1 MIDEKGRNIR
11 KRAKKRLMR
20 GDCNNL
26 GQKLKNLFS
35 KIKTQ
40 TFTILKSNV
49 FFFIRRIQKVISKRS
64 FGRNVLNKLSMLFF
78 WFLQKIKSVL
88 FPQNLRVK
96 LKRSGYVLILMVL
109 FTPVILL
116 SIKYVMDKVTE
127 DEVKIDQ
134 VKGTLTYYKKCAKE
148 AALAVAKN
156 WNPGLNLSYQKD
168 ALMKVADAVYNDS
181 PCYIQGNTNLYDA
194 VLGLDIK
201 SNSQLTRTNGKFEPI
216 KADYTADQM
225 ITQESIMAS
234 KEIKYITKPKYT
246 GLARGHYS
254 YWNTLYAMWR
264 SVDVGTNPDKRISN
278 FDEVDEG
285 KRTNVEY
292 SLKHHDIFDQPKQ
305 RCIGYLESNATY
317 PNNSR
322 YTGSTNSSSEDFHM
336 TIPSTSNSVD
346 ASNKYHPKNVLT
358 SSATYTYEN
367 VTASTY
373 KVRSNPND
381 STVQISLHNDRIKVS
396 TDASTN
402 CPGTVAY
409 ARPAEL
415 NVDIVLAIPVNGAAC
430 NKNNNDAASVT
441 AGTPFAESASS
452 SISANAKQT
461 PIYQMGQACKNFV
474 KDNFY
479 HIKGVT
485 MGLIPYSAKVSI
497 SPDNALK
504 YTVALPPFV
513 EKTQQKAPIYSTSD
527 MYSTSG
533 EKNAA
538 LVQGY
543 KTSASGSEESLPTSD
558 TPYYWGGML
567 TGCPIMCRKG
577 SGSETSDILGVL
589 LTNYPTEYGSYFQ
602 FVRMNLNPCLAGYAN
617 QLSMKCERKCTHFLP
632 NPYYMIE
639 PTADLVKIYEMCNA
653 LYPIYDT
660 NNVSNFLLIPFE
672 WANNF
677 WQSWTRD
684 VTVSAS
690 DDTLSLPSKTT
701 PGRKKVLVMLVNKPD
716 WFEPGELTYL
726 GFDND
731 YSSVPLAESDKIDFG
746 IDYGD
751 TSKKFLDGSS
761 YNTEHTSGEFKGIK
775 NKNSDGTPLIAGPK
789 KIIRFANQSGI
800 ARDSSSGSFVCT
812 GRGTGRLYIPRQAMV
827 MLTVSSNE
835 GTIQFTNVGDTTTY
849 IIRDEKTFTIPASN
863 VTSTSGDEYFV
874 EFDVSNLSLIS
885 AEVTNSNYA
894 YVHPINTSYNEVE
907 WVGPY
912 GVSDNIKWGEKIE
925 YELACRRTVPQTCTR
940 TVPQTCTRTVP
951 QTCTRTVSKTCTR
964 TVPKTCTRTVPKTC
978 TRTVSKT
985 CTRTVP
991 QTCTRTVTING
1002 PGTIDLQ
1009 ALGGG
1014 MRVSDA
1020 FTVGGS
1026 SGWRW
1031 YYFPQALNA
1040 NGSNVSD
1047 WYSGIAYGNSRFV
1060 LMSQSG
1066 YPAYST
1072 DYGLTWQRPAQVEP
1086 TTSYWKSIVWNGSY
1100 FVILTS
1106 YGGYSTYSSNGSSWD
1121 TSTFSVGNVY
1131 SSYLDDDLG
1140 WDGTNLF
1147 ALGDDQCVYTT
1158 TTKTGKSGWKQ
1169 YGCNIKRLGDGE
1181 NWKCFQ
1187 YDGGYY
1193 IVKYLGNKLSY
1204 DTNGLA
1210 STYMVTTNLP
1220 RDVEKVGYSNSPKYW
1235 LGLSSYGDL
1244 ITSTNITNWSDVN
1257 SYLSD
1262 ISGKSSWNG
1271 LCYGNSRW
1279 IANTTDGD
1287 IAILTKT
1294 TIPDN
1299 GGPASDYN
1307 KGQFSLI
1314 PSDNVYAS
1322 GANGWYTNVRN
1333 TEETIRIYSP
1343 VNTETELTVSPYTP
1357 TDNTASITFYDS
1369 NGVTQ
1374 NVGTYNISSSQT
1386 FTFSGYSNVSSSSY
1400 SPGPNFG
1407 YNYGIDKIKY
1417 SASNAEISA
1426 TISSGKQLLRYS
1438 PDGVD
1443 EGLEV
1448 RFSGSMSS
1456 YFSSSDDCVSILSY
1470 GIKDGYFYWEIE
1482 PDSGSSLQMYYSYID
1497 SISDYNICYDHYDNA
1512 LCVNNYSAID
1522 SGYYYKRIYTD
1533 KAGGTLTCNGT
1544 NYYGAGKPI
1553 VMIIRDPQ
1561 SYFRLNRFFVRNYNS
1576 LAWGGMNQ
1584 YDDNYIE
1591 TNQGV
1596 TADENWIKFHGDSEC
1611 KVTVKKKT
1619 TLDPSYVRTYLD
1631 ENGSIT
1637 TTTTYP
1643 IYPWEWNTS
1652 GSRYYVDLRLK
1663 NAKITKIY
1671 QPNKQTTQ
1679 SYDCSYTQNYDCSYT
1694 QNYDCSY
1701 TENYDCSYTQNYDC
1715 SYTQNYDC
1723 SYEDEYDCSYTQNY
1737 DCSYEEDYVCPVPY
1751 VALRA
1756 KDKYTVTYSY
1766 VDSSGIRHVKE
1777 ETFSESDDQDGEW
1790 KYYIKLPKGC
1800 DGIYAARKYSET
1812 EAVYDMIDF
1821 TENTTISKNGCLST
1835 DFNGS
1840 YDKGFYYFGS
1850 SPVTKT
1856 ITTNAKGGLKL
1867 KVAPYFEAY
1876 RGYIK
1881 YGTTEENIEAPKEI
1895 KIKYEDLSNGTM
1907 QFTLENCVILY
1918 AKLYD
1923 VKAEIG
1929 NSACYYHAHNLVWYP
1944 TPSTSGAISLSGS
1957 YSNYSVGEGWQWQH
1971 WLKYQSNDD
1980 NKLRVWSNSHVSDI
1994 TTVLGATSP
2003 MFADWYMPQDVYT
2016 DFANTY
2022 LVGPMRL
2029 FSPMTR
2035 DSSLTPRKYCQM
2047 SARDGYDNKANLLW
2061 HNFTLPINRV
2071 LNWGRYQSSEEEE
2084 AVIGL
2089 KKATAEVCAK
2099 LKTDYGNDLRVYV
2112 VKYRK
2117 QAKYKTF
2124 PVYNVSQSD
2133 IDHDYSVVDACAT
2146 NTGGKTYDISSE
2158 ADLKT
2163 TLDNI
2168 ADDIKNFAGGVTPA
2182 SSGWEEFAEVVIPAD
2197 SDGEEPYV
2205 IIR

>member
-1 MIDEKGRNIR
+1 MIDKKGRNIR

-88 FPQNLRVK
+88 FPQNVKVK

-216 KADYTADQM
+216 KADYTVDQM

-234 KEIKYITKPKYT
+234 KEIKYTDATKY
-246 GLARGHYS
+246 LLRYYRGYYS
-254 YWNTLYAMWR
+254 TASDEGGYENVYHRIWR
-264 SVDVGTNPDKRISN
+264 ETDLNTNPSYRYSN
-278 FDEVDEG
+278 FDELDETE
-285 KRTNVEY
+285 RTKQNYV
-292 SLKHHDIFDQPKQ
+292 LKHHDIYGLPCRANPTDLLAKK
-305 RCIGYLESNATY
+305 NAQNQLYY
-317 PNNSR
+317 PNNG
-322 YTGSTNSSSEDFHM
+322 YFWPGSSSTHNRFAM
-336 TIPSTSNSVD
+336 TIPSTSSSV
-346 ASNKYHPKNVLT
+346 SQYSPWKYH
-358 SSATYTYEN
+358 SFS
-367 VTASTY
+367 TASGNLASKTDTY
-373 KVRSNPND
+373 KTRTTPSGTDPVTITID
-381 STVQISLHNDRIKVS
+381 NDRIKVT
-396 TDASTN
+396 TDASIDST
-402 CPGTVAY
+402 GTTAY
-409 ARPAEL
+409 AKPAEL
-415 NVDIVLAIPVNGAAC
+415 NVDIVLAIPVNGAAS
-430 NKNNNDAASVT
+430 NKNNNDAASTT
-441 AGTPFAESASS
+441 AENPSTADEYGQSSTYPTQTTPTFSS
-452 SISANAKQT
+452 DTKDT
-461 PIYQMGQACKNFV
+461 PLYQMGQACKNFV
-474 KDNFY
+474 KDHFY

-497 SPDNALK
+497 NPDKAQD
-504 YTVALPPFV
+504 YTIAIPKFV
-513 EKTQQKAPIYSTSD
+513 EYAAWTNPFFPTAA
-527 MYSTSG
+527 MYGTSG
-533 EKNAA
+533 ERNAS
-538 LVQGY
+538 LVQAY
-543 KTSASGSEESLPTSD
+543 KTEALAGSKESLTSWAGSD

-567 TGCPIMCRKG
+567 TGCPIMCRRG
-577 SGSETSDILGVL
+577 DTVTWNGTEIAEGDLLSNAAPSGGDQ
-589 LTNYPTEYGSYFQ
+589 YKYM
-602 FVRMNLNPCLAGYAN
+602 RMNLNPCLAGYAN
-617 QLSMKCERKCTHFLP
+617 QLSMKCERKCTHFFP

-639 PTADLVKIYEMCNA
+639 PTADMVKIYEMCNA
-653 LYPIYDT
+653 LFPVYDP
-660 NNVSNFLLIPFE
+660 NNVSNFLFIPFE

-677 WQSWTRD
+677 WQSWTGD
-684 VTVSAS
+684 VTTSA
-690 DDTLSLPSKTT
+690 DTDTLSRPSKTT
-701 PGRKKVLVMLVNKPD
+701 SGRRKVLVMLVNKPD

-731 YSSVPLAESDKIDFG
+731 YSSVPLAESDKIDFR

-800 ARDSSSGSFVCT
+800 ARDSSSGRFVCT
-812 GRGTGRLYIPRQAMV
+812 GSGTGRLYIPRQAMV

-835 GTIQFTNVGDTTTY
+835 GTIQFTSVGDTTTY

-863 VTSTSGDEYFV
+863 VTSTSGGEYYV
-874 EFDVSNLSLIS
+874 QFDVSNLDLIS
-885 AEVTNSNYA
+885 AEVTNLNYA
-894 YVHPINTSYNEVE
+894 YVQPINTSYNRVE

-925 YELACRRTVPQTCTR
+925 YEPACTRTVPKTCTR
-940 TVPQTCTRTVP
+940 TVL
-951 QTCTRTVSKTCTR
+951 KTCTR
-964 TVPKTCTRTVPKTC
+964 TVPKTCTRTVP
-978 TRTVSKT
+978 KT

-1262 ISGKSSWNG
+1262 ISGRTNWDG

-1279 IANTTDGD
+1279 VANTTDGD

-1643 IYPWEWNTS
+1643 IYPWEWSTS

-1694 QNYDCSY
+1694 
-1701 TENYDCSYTQNYDC
+1701 ENYDCPYDEE
-1715 SYTQNYDC
+1715 YDC
-1723 SYEDEYDCSYTQNY
+1723 SYEDEYDCYYDEEY
-1737 DCSYEEDYVCPVPY
+1737 DCYYDEVYECPVSY
-1751 VALRA
+1751 NALRA

-1766 VDSSGIRHVKE
+1766 KDSSGTIQVRE
-1777 ETFSESDDQDGEW
+1777 EPFSESDEQDGEW
-1790 KYYIKLPKGC
+1790 KYYIKLPNGST
-1800 DGIYAARKYSET
+1800 GVYAARKYSET

-1856 ITTNAKGGLKL
+1856 LTTNAPGMLEL
-1867 KVAPYFEAY
+1867 RVAPSFYTDPFVGGKGTFRINDNEFSEGVYSAY
-1876 RGYIK
+1876 SRWIFLPK
-1881 YGTTEENIEAPKEI
+1881 GTT
-1895 KIKYEDLSNGTM
+1895 
-1907 QFTLENCVILY
+1907 QFTFKDCIVLS
-1918 AKLYD
+1918 AKLRSARATIGSPNY
-1923 VKAEIG
+1923 G
-1929 NSACYYHAHNLVWYP
+1929 NSQTLMWNTP
-1944 TPSTSGAISLSGS
+1944 TISTSGTNIALEGN
-1957 YSNYSVGEGWQWQH
+1957 YSNYNTDTGWH
-1971 WLKYQSNDD
+1971 SLEYPD
-1980 NKLRVWSNSHVSDI
+1980 NEADGIFVWYRWAVSDI
-1994 TTVLGATSP
+1994 TSVLNAIHP
-2003 MFADWYMPQDVYT
+2003 APAYLYMPQNIYT
-2016 DFANTY
+2016 DFENTN
-2022 LVGPMRL
+2022 LVGPIRL

-2035 DSSLTPRKYCQM
+2035 DESLTPRNY
-2047 SARDGYDNKANLLW
+2047 AILYAYPGYSHKLDLLW
-2061 HNFTLPINRV
+2061 NNFTIPGNHV
-2071 LNWGRYQSSEEEE
+2071 LLQAGYQSSQEDIIT
-2084 AVIGL
+2084 AL
-2089 KKATAEVCAK
+2089 KNTTAAVCAK
-2099 LKTDYGNDLRVYV
+2099 LKTDYGDDLRVYV

-2117 QAKYKTF
+2117 QDKYKPC
-2124 PVYNVSQSD
+2124 PVRNLIYLNTNN
-2133 IDHDYSVVDACAT
+2133 DYSVIDACAT

-2158 ADLKT
+2158 ADLKS
-2163 TLDNI
+2163 TLDDI

-2182 SSGWEEFAEVVIPAD
+2182 SSGWKKDDF
-2197 SDGEEPYV
+2197 
-2205 IIR
+2205 